1 MNLSLKRRATDKPPS
16 RRLRKG
22 MYLLPSMFTAGN
34 MFLGYWAILQALQG
48 AGVDPRSFDY
58 EATAHHFDYAAMAIG
73 FAIIFDG
80 VDGTL
85 ARMTN
90 TASDFGKE
98 LDSLADVIT
107 FGIAPALL
115 AYMWGFR
122 FLVDGPVSFD
132 PEFMTRLRQFGII
145 CSFLYLVTGAARLA
159 RFNIQL
165 NPQPS
170 NPGKAGR
177 KYFVGMPIPAGAGCL
192 AAVIHF
198 FRGVPM
204 TQWWEAVIWCAFIAS
219 CGFLMVST
227 WRFWSAK
234 NIDWKSRQS
243 FRYMILVCF
252 IFAGVFLF
260 SRYVLIAM
268 ALAYMLSG
276 VLTRL
281 MYTLRRPATPPGA
294 PQSSEVG

>member
-1 MNLSLKRRATDKPPS
+1 MNNPFQRRASDRGA
-16 RRLRKG
+16 RRMRKG

-34 MFLGYWAILQALQG
+34 MFLGFWAILQAMQG
-48 AGVDPRSFDY
+48 SAFDPKHLDVEVASR
-58 EATAHHFDYAAMAIG
+58 HFDYAALAIG

-80 VDGTL
+80 VDGTV
-85 ARMTN
+85 ARLTN

-115 AYMWGFR
+115 AWMWGFR
-122 FLVDGPVSFD
+122 FLMEPQGQFD
-132 PEFMTRLRQFGII
+132 PEMIGRLRQFGIV
-145 CSFLYLVTGAARLA
+145 CAFLFLVTGAARLA

-170 NPGKAGR
+170 NPGRPGR
-177 KYFVGMPIPAGAGCL
+177 KYFVGMPIPAGAGCI
-192 AAVIHF
+192 AAVIHY
-198 FRGVPM
+198 FRGVPN
-204 TQWWEAVIWCAFIAS
+204 TYWWEAVIWCFFIAS

-227 WRFWSAK
+227 WRFWSSK

-243 FRYMILVCF
+243 FRYLILLGF
-252 IFAGVFLF
+252 IFGGVFFF

-276 VLTRL
+276 VCTRL
-281 MYTLRRPATPPGA
+281 AYILRRPTVPPSA
-294 PQSSEVG
+294 QQSSEVG